1 MIYLYIYRNL
11 VKQTLIIVNYE
22 KRNLE
27 NGLLLRNDNQR

>member
-1 MIYLYIYRNL
+1 MIYLYIYQNL

-27 NGLLLRNDNQR
+27 NGLLLQNDNQR